1 MHPYYHPLFLQ
12 FIVYFND
19 NQDYFEC
26 HEVLEEYWK
35 EQENFS
41 KDHPLT
47 GYILMST
54 GLYHW
59 RRGNTAGAART
70 LQKAITRFSQM
81 PVQFGNYLEEVAVD
95 EIIDNLENCLKCIET
110 GDDFYTF
117 QLPISPQLQVEAEK
131 FKPSLALLP
140 KNSASVIHK
149 HIQRDRSDIISQREE
164 KKKGS
169 C

>member
-35 EQENFS
+35 EQEDFS

-47 GYILMST
+47 GYILMAT

-59 RRGNTAGAART
+59 RRGNIAGASRT
-70 LQKAITRFSQM
+70 LNKALVRFREM
-81 PVQFGNYLEEVAVD
+81 PVQFSDYLEEVALD
-95 EIIDNLENCLKCIET
+95 EVIDQLEYCLTRIES
-110 GDDFYTF
+110 GAGFRSF
-117 QLPISPQLQVEAEK
+117 QLPVSRGLQMEADNFKPQL
-131 FKPSLALLP
+131 SLLP
-140 KNSASVIHK
+140 KDSASVIHK
-149 HIQRDRSDIISQREE
+149 HMQRDRSDILLQREE

-169 C
+169 R

>member
-1 MHPYYHPLFLQ
+1 MHPYYHPLFLH

-35 EQENFS
+35 MQEDFS

-47 GYILMST
+47 GYILLAT

-59 RRGNTAGAART
+59 RRGNLAGAERTLIKART
-70 LQKAITRFSQM
+70 RLQQLPERYDAYK
-81 PVQFGNYLEEVAVD
+81 EEVAVD
-95 EIIDNLENCLKCIET
+95 QVIHSIET
-110 GDDFYTF
+110 SLAEIRADLPFTSF
-117 QLPISPQLQVEAEK
+117 PLPISPG
-131 FKPSLALLP
+131 LAKHAKAAKLELRLLP
-140 KNSASVIHK
+140 KDSAAVIHK
-149 HIQRDRSDIISQREE
+149 HMQRDRSDILLQREE

-169 C
+169 D